1 MNTLLNILFGFLIF
15 IFISVTIVMMSGW
28 VIMQVMYDNKK
39 TASQEE
45 CGCKTCECDEPFI
58 IEGYHNGME
67 VEDDIPM
74 LDRPLTKK
82 ELEEVNMK
90 PKINDFSKKT
100 EITGMGGVGGPI
112 DVIRGKNQ
120 TPTNEPREEN
130 DPNPTQK

>member
-1 MNTLLNILFGFLIF
+1 MNTLLNILFGFF
-15 IFISVTIVMMSGW
+15 ILMFSGVAITLVGGW
-28 VIMQVMYDNKK
+28 LVLQLFGDKEK
-39 TASQEE
+39 DD
-45 CGCKTCECDEPFI
+45 CGCDSCECD
-58 IEGYHNGME
+58 
-67 VEDDIPM
+67 DDDLIPM

-82 ELEEVNMK
+82 ELKEVNMK

-100 EITGMGGVGGPI
+100 KVSGMGGVGGPI

>member
-1 MNTLLNILFGFLIF
+1 MNTLLSILLGFLIF

-58 IEGYHNGME
+58 IE
-67 VEDDIPM
+67 DDTIPM
-74 LDRPLTKK
+74 LDRPLTKE
-82 ELEEVNMK
+82 ELKEVNMK

-112 DVIRGKNQ
+112 DTIRSKNQ